1 MSLPSLNKV
10 IITITITTPN
20 YADTPYEADTELGPE
35 INVLYFP
42 LQQTLIQWTP
52 PLNGHGH

>member
-1 MSLPSLNKV
+1 MSLPLLNKV

-20 YADTPYEADTELGPE
+20 YADTLYEADTELGPE

-42 LQQTLIQWTP
+42 L
-52 PLNGHGH
+52 

>member
-10 IITITITTPN
+10 IITITITPPN
-20 YADTPYEADTELGPE
+20 YADTLYEADTELGPE

-42 LQQTLIQWTP
+42 L
-52 PLNGHGH
+52 